1 MFFRCSQHQDRIDR
15 ELALSEPI
23 PMPIL
28 TLLLHHQTMKMQSI
42 PGKFLHKPRMKKA
55 QLNLL
60 TEAAFRTPNQGSCC
74 PGSPSNTKAH
84 MLQTSSDDDID
95 RQVQSFRGR
104 SASPQPIPSNS
115 GEPYEDTETSGRD
128 AGSGMPSTFGPWK
141 QASCD
146 AQAIVVGQQHPHPVM
161 ASTLLHLFGTTSA
174 SELIYPE
181 ASFGL
186 RAVCCS
192 HVS

>member
-1 MFFRCSQHQDRIDR
+1 
-15 ELALSEPI
+15 
-23 PMPIL
+23 
-28 TLLLHHQTMKMQSI
+28 MKMQSI
-42 PGKFLHKPRMKKA
+42 PGKILHKSRMKKA

-60 TEAAFRTPNQGSCC
+60 TEAAFRTQTKEVAVLVLHQTRRLTCCRQAATTTSIDKCKASEEDLLLRSRFQIILGS
-74 PGSPSNTKAH
+74 
-84 MLQTSSDDDID
+84 
-95 RQVQSFRGR
+95 
-104 SASPQPIPSNS
+104 
-115 GEPYEDTETSGRD
+115 PYEDIETSGRD

-161 ASTLLHLFGTTSA
+161 ASTLLYLFGTTSA